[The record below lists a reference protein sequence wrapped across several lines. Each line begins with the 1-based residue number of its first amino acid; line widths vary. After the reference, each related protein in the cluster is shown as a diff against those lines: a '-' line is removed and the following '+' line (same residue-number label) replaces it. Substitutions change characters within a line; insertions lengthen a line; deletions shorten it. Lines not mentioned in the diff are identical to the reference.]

1 MPEWLNWPISHPFMT
16 GRLVGAITLASA
28 ALQHHKALSKLVNTR
43 VHGFSTSTY
52 TWDLGPEL

>member
-1 MPEWLNWPISHPFMT
+1 MRERLNWPISHPLMT
-16 GRLVGAITLASA
+16 SRLVGAITLASA
-28 ALQHHKALSKLVNTR
+28 ALQHHKSLSKLVNTH